1 MATRPLATAV
11 SRCFRRLSATATPPS
26 AGPSAVP
33 PAGSTP
39 PPSAALAFPPS
50 SSSAGGSTAPST
62 PKVSPAGEPAG
73 APVAST
79 AAAGPPSGA
88 AAAAAD
94 APLPPPDVHSTSLGL
109 DPTIDPVSVDPLRY
123 RKAAWKYGGALLL
136 FLPAYTYLTQFAI
149 PEAEA
154 RKAVRLAKAKAA
166 EEEVEAAKAK
176 AAEGRVVAPVLPR
189 SMRSSWAGESPVA
202 VRDGAMPGA
211 AEGQMDGEALMAAAV
226 RQQAEAQQ
234 EWERQRHLQA
244 AGGGEPPPAAG
255 AADPPLL
262 PGLGSAPLRGATD
275 APVHQ
280 MFPGVKE
287 ESEGTVSAA
296 DELAL
301 RVRRGNGPCS
311 GVRGWAAPRRPA
323 LCCLLAW
330 LRGYWWWRY
339 GGWRAHVAGLGYSRR
354 CFYFLFWHCGS
365 GACVTPVFDV
375 VSGGGPL
382 RGGGDGDLLQEVEL
396 AVKLKKLRSLPPSA
410 DVDTQRAALLSEVEA
425 VTAEMRALGSPP
437 PGTASSP

>member
-1 MATRPLATAV
+1 MATRPLAAV
-11 SRCFRRLSATATPPS
+11 SSRCFRGLSAMSTPPS
-26 AGPSAVP
+26 GGSSAKP
-33 PAGSTP
+33 LAGSMP
-39 PPSAALAFPPS
+39 APSAAAASSPVSGAAAGSNPS
-50 SSSAGGSTAPST
+50 SSKASRM
-62 PKVSPAGEPAG
+62 GEPAG
-73 APVAST
+73 ASGASSAT
-79 AAAGPPSGA
+79 AAPPSGA

-94 APLPPPDVHSTSLGL
+94 APLPAPDVHSTSLGL
-109 DPTIDPVSVDPLRY
+109 DPTIDPASVDPLRY

-154 RKAVRLAKAKAA
+154 RKAVRRANAKAA

-202 VRDGAMPGA
+202 VRDGVVPGA
-211 AEGQMDGEALMAAAV
+211 AEGLDGEALMAATA

-234 EWERQRHLQA
+234 AWEHQRRLQA
-244 AGGGEPPPAAG
+244 AGVEEAPPAAG

-275 APVHQ
+275 ELAHQ

-287 ESEGTVSAA
+287 DPEGTVSAA

-301 RVRRGNGPCS
+301 R
-311 GVRGWAAPRRPA
+311 
-323 LCCLLAW
+323 
-330 LRGYWWWRY
+330 
-339 GGWRAHVAGLGYSRR
+339 
-354 CFYFLFWHCGS
+354 
-365 GACVTPVFDV
+365 
-375 VSGGGPL
+375 
-382 RGGGDGDLLQEVEL
+382 EVEL

-410 DVDTQRAALLSEVEA
+410 DVETQRAALLSEVEA
-425 VTAEMRALGSPP
+425 VTAEMHALGSPP
-437 PGTASSP
+437 PATASSS